1 MKKEIINNIL
11 AIIII
16 ILGSVILYILY
27 KNKHTQEKEIAD
39 IRKDMQFEIENIRKE
54 LYLLDSLDRISNEQ
68 LNNIKT
74 KLVYIKKIP
83 IIQDEDSLI
92 NSVNKTLGYE

>member
-16 ILGSVILYILY
+16 ILGGVILYILY

-68 LNNIKT
+68 LNNVKT

>member
-11 AIIII
+11 LIVIV
-16 ILGSVILYILY
+16 ILGSVVLYILY
-27 KNKHTQEKEIAD
+27 KNKHAQEKEIAD
-39 IRKDMQFEIENIRKE
+39 IRKDIQFEIENIRKE

-68 LNNIKT
+68 LNNVKT